1 MKIRMLLLSLLCV
14 VGLAACNRGEVTDI
28 QRDPAGGVDV
38 TAQISEADISDA
50 IADALA
56 VENPLLR
63 DPSVDLQAG
72 QIVINGTHEKTNGS
86 GTVNG
91 TITVTLSVA
100 NGAILAQV
108 TQVNIEDIKL
118 SDERIS
124 NINQRISERVT
135 SRADRE
141 NRQIT
146 VKSIAVTDTAVEVV
160 FNVQRS

>member
-1 MKIRMLLLSLLCV
+1 MKAQMLLLTLLCLT
-14 VGLAACNRGEVTDI
+14 GLAACDRGAVNNI

-38 TAQISEADISDA
+38 TAQISEADVNDA

-72 QIVINGTHEKTNGS
+72 QIVINGTHEKEDGS
-86 GTVNG
+86 GTVSG
-91 TITVTLSVA
+91 TMTVTLSVE
-100 NGAILAQV
+100 NGVILTQV
-108 TQVNIEDIKL
+108 TQINIEGIKP
-118 SDERIS
+118 SDERIR

-135 SRADRE
+135 SRADSE

-146 VKSIAVTDTAVEVV
+146 VKSVAVTDTAVEVV